1 MGTITISL
9 DKEKTAKCEAIR
21 SKFYKTLS
29 FDDAVKEFVYDCI
42 AKEQVEPVKV
52 N

>member
-21 SKFYKTLS
+21 KALYPELL
-29 FDDAVKEFVYDCI
+29 FDDAVKAFVYDCI
-42 AKEQVEPVKV
+42 ENGKV

>member
-9 DKEKTAKCEAIR
+9 DKEKTAKCEQIR
-21 SKFYKTLS
+21 NALYPELS
-29 FDDAVKEFVYDCI
+29 FDDAVKEFVYHSI
-42 AKEQVEPVKV
+42 ATAKV